1 MSALLPD
8 SLCPAHGKGPQCDR
22 RPVAVSAMHPRI
34 TFALPV
40 LLLSGTPPAFA
51 AFTCPPMPAAVT
63 TVSTD
68 VKSDISASVG
78 TLGKAKAG
86 EIAIKTETEAKN
98 LFAKYPNVDKL
109 LALQTMS
116 ATYCDMLK
124 STTALREIEKIDRW
138 ERFQDKVLDLRARP
152 APPAAKA
159 GPEEA
164 RMQLAKLS
172 VTYTPSVFVDRAGD
186 GDLSAVKL
194 FLAAGMNPNASTG
207 ASPNSLGDDRGETAL
222 MAAAAKG
229 HAKVVAALVDAGAD
243 VNKTN
248 SIDTPLSL
256 AAAQG
261 HLEVVKILL
270 GRKVD
275 AEQIND
281 AFIDA
286 AGHRHAEVLR
296 VLLDKG
302 ADARK
307 AGTRAATFLLTR
319 GGGTVNREGEN
330 DAQVSEVLK
339 LLLDA
344 GADPDGQ
351 DGDGWRPLM
360 AAAYGGFPGS
370 VRLLLDR
377 GAAVNARCECPNS
390 GYGGATALLMAV
402 RKRAPQSVEAL
413 LGKGADV
420 NLGDEAG
427 QTALTLSMREE
438 HGSENGRRVFELVR
452 FVRPPATQ

>member
-1 MSALLPD
+1 
-8 SLCPAHGKGPQCDR
+8 
-22 RPVAVSAMHPRI
+22 MHPGI

-40 LLLSGTPPAFA
+40 LLLMEAAPAFA
-51 AFTCPPMPAAVT
+51 VFTCPPMPAAVT

-68 VKSDISASVG
+68 IKSDISASIG

-138 ERFQDKVLDLRARP
+138 EKFQDKVLDLRARP
-152 APPAAKA
+152 ALAAAKA

-164 RMQLAKLS
+164 RMRLAQLSLA
-172 VTYTPSVFVDRAGD
+172 YTPSVFVNRAEE
-186 GDLSAVKL
+186 GDLSAVKW
-194 FLAAGMNPNASTG
+194 FLAAGMNPNTTTEASTK
-207 ASPNSLGDDRGETAL
+207 SLGGDRGQTAL
-222 MAAAAKG
+222 MVAAAQG
-229 HAKVVAALVDAGAD
+229 HAKVVAALVEAGAD
-243 VNKTN
+243 VNKAHG
-248 SIDTPLSL
+248 SHTPLSL

-261 HLEVVKILL
+261 HVEVVRILL

-275 AEQIND
+275 AEQVNG

-286 AGHRHAEVLR
+286 AGRRRGEVLR

-302 ADARK
+302 ADVRK
-307 AGTRAATFLLTR
+307 VGARAATFLLRR
-319 GGGTVNREGEN
+319 GGGTVNGEGED

-360 AAAYGGFPGS
+360 AAAYGGFPAS

-377 GAAVNARCECPNS
+377 GAAVNARCDCPNS
-390 GYGGATALLMAV
+390 GFGGATALLMAV
-402 RKRAPQSVEAL
+402 KKRAPQSVEAL

-420 NLGDEAG
+420 SLGDEAG

-438 HGSENGRRVFELVR
+438 HGGENGRRVFELVR
-452 FVRPPATQ
+452 RPATQ